1 MRFILVS
8 LISFLFSAAAS
19 AGVTDQLV
27 DLAKPNGTNLRYLL
41 TTDSKTPA
49 PAIGVILFAG
59 GQGAINLDKGVPGF
73 NGNFLVRTRQM
84 FAQHGLAVAVY
95 DPSSDLGPMSD
106 AARMSQPHADEVA
119 QVLADFKR
127 KTGVKQVYL
136 VGTSRGTISAA
147 YLATVFNGEVSGVVL
162 TSTVFQ
168 ASKGSTGL
176 SRFDFSTISQPLLF
190 VHHVADAC
198 KTTSPG
204 YASALA
210 SKYPVIWVEGVEGDL
225 EEPCGHHSAHGYL
238 GREAATVR
246 AIAEWILQRKFVP
259 KVAGIPV
266 RDLALKLAYN
276 AS

>member
-8 LISFLFSAAAS
+8 LISFLFSATAPAA
-19 AGVTDQLV
+19 VTEQLV

-41 TTDSKTPA
+41 TTGSTVT

-59 GQGAINLDKGVPGF
+59 GQGTVNLDSGVPGF

-95 DPSSDLGPMSD
+95 DPSDDLGSMSD
-106 AARMSQPHADEVA
+106 AVRMSQPHADEVA

-147 YLATVFNGEVSGVVL
+147 YLATVLKGDVSGVVL

-176 SRFDFSTISQPLLF
+176 SRFDFSTITQPLLF

-210 SKYPVIWVEGVEGDL
+210 SKYPVIWVEGVAGDVGD
-225 EEPCGHHSAHGYL
+225 PCGHHSAHGYL

-246 AIAEWILQRKFVP
+246 AIAEWILERKFAP
-259 KVAGIPV
+259 KVAGVPV
-266 RDLALKLAYN
+266 RDLALKSTSN